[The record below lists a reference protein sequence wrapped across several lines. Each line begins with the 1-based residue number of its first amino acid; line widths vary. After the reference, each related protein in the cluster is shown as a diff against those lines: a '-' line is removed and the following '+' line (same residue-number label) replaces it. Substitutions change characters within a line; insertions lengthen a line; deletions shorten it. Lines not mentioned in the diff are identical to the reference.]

1 MRTILA
7 IWQREMRAYFVSPV
21 AYVILTV
28 FPLIIGFFFIAN
40 LSSLVQASMM
50 QGGQAQPIDVP
61 GIVSQAV
68 FGTMSVILLFM
79 LPMITMGLFAEEMR
93 RGTLELLLTAPVS
106 AFQLMMGKYLAGVT
120 MVAAM
125 FFLSGISMST
135 LFIYGDP
142 DLKPVL
148 GGYLGLFLYSA
159 ALLSIGLFI
168 STLTENQIVSVIIT
182 FGAIL
187 VLWVID
193 ALSSWSMGSI
203 RDVLNYLS
211 LTGHLE
217 DFMKGVIDT
226 SHIIFYL
233 SFIFVGLFL
242 TYRSLESLRWKT

>member
-7 IWQREMRAYFVSPV
+7 IWQRELRAYFVSPI
-21 AYVILTV
+21 AYVVLTI
-28 FPLIIGFFFIAN
+28 FSLIVGFFFVAN
-40 LSSLVQASMM
+40 LSSLIQASMM

-79 LPMITMGLFAEEMR
+79 LPMLTMGLFAEEKR

-106 AFQLMMGKYLAGVT
+106 PFQALMGKYLASVT
-120 MVAAM
+120 MVIAM
-125 FFLSGISMST
+125 LLLSGMSMST

-142 DLKPVL
+142 DLKPIL

-168 STLTENQIVSVIIT
+168 STLTENQIVSVILT

-193 ALSSWSMGSI
+193 ALSSWSMGSL
-203 RDVLNYLS
+203 RDVLAYLS
-211 LTGHLE
+211 VIGHLE
-217 DFMKGVIDT
+217 DFMKGVLDT
-226 SHIIFYL
+226 SHIVFYL
-233 SFIFVGLFL
+233 SFVFIGLFL
-242 TYRSLESLRWKT
+242 TYRSLESLRWKN